1 MIAGLGVAQPWLY
14 PDLAVSLL
22 YLVAVLVVAWFG
34 GATAGSVA
42 ALVAAAVCLAAEL
55 VAGTSTDP
63 QVPWWNLAI
72 SFPVYLLAARG
83 LPPLRDVLFRDREQ
97 SMTDP
102 LTNLGNRRFLREVAH
117 IELQRS
123 KRYSRPMALAY
134 IDLDDFRMV
143 NDGEG
148 FAAGDALLMTVAGAI
163 TAALRTS
170 DVVARVAGDEF
181 AVLLPETSGEGARV
195 AMEKM
200 QSQLLETMQGM
211 GSDMTFSIGIV
222 AYEDGPASV
231 DSLLRQS
238 DEVMATVKQ
247 DGKGIV
253 RVCEYEHPAPVLV

>member
-1 MIAGLGVAQPWLY
+1 MIVGLGVVQPWLY
-14 PDLAVSLL
+14 ADLAMPLL
-22 YLVAVLVVAWFG
+22 YLLAVLVVAWFG
-34 GATAGSVA
+34 GATVGSVA
-42 ALVAAAVCLAAEL
+42 ALLAAAVGFAAAM
-55 VAGTSTDP
+55 VGGTSTDVM
-63 QVPWWNLAI
+63 VPWWNLAI
-72 SFPVYLLAARG
+72 SFPVYLLSARG

-97 SMTDP
+97 AMTDP

-143 NDGEG
+143 NDRDG

-163 TAALRTS
+163 TTALRTS

-181 AVLLPETSGEGARV
+181 AVLLPETNGEGARV

-200 QSQLLETMQGM
+200 QSLLLETVQGM

-222 AYEDGPASV
+222 AYGEGPATV
-231 DSLLRQS
+231 DALLRQS
-238 DEVMATVKQ
+238 DEVMASVKL

-253 RVCEYEHPAPVLV
+253 RVCEYEHPVPVLV